1 MDITRARPSMPFMK
15 LWKWTE
21 PSAWQAS
28 WPASMTRWRSSLQ
41 TTLICSTLVATPCGE
56 TQYLVC
62 ATADPPPSIPHPPIY
77 YLFFKNRFSEC
88 KCVSFHCTLCL
99 QSQVW
104 PQRWVMLTRNHLPP
118 SCTGMGQVTKLLTAP
133 GKTFPPLTSV
143 SEMGL
148 GSVER
153 KRFRLKIK
161 LSQHHSCF
169 IFLLKYCHKKSNF
182 KRRITFFHA
191 RTNRALLL

>member
-1 MDITRARPSMPFMK
+1 MDRAIG
-15 LWKWTE
+15 LAGLLTGVHD
-21 PSAWQAS
+21 
-28 WPASMTRWRSSLQ
+28 
-41 TTLICSTLVATPCGE
+41 TLTV
-56 TQYLVC
+56 V
-62 ATADPPPSIPHPPIY
+62 TADHSHMFNFGGYTLRGNSIFGMCYCWSTPPPPHPPIY

-88 KCVSFHCTLCL
+88 KCVSFHCTLWL

-104 PQRWVMLTRNHLPP
+104 PQRWVMLTRSHLPP